1 MRIRYRVVKKI
12 LIDEESK
19 TSPFWTFAA
28 DCGWKIP
35 DFKDNCLCYK
45 VMAGLSVFYC
55 SEEVMKQLFQAGL
68 LEPTIDEVPI
78 VDFIRLR
85 VKYGILAFSKI
96 AETIQ
101 RATFDIMKDNLEE
114 LNNNHTILEIRR
126 FDTYQLNSEQNREIP
141 KEIITLDLLS
151 SQLVSENINYRDADS
166 PFNLADDYE
175 GVIDSMI
182 REFGLEYKNIGSVEG
197 MYKSIEHKTTT
208 PIERKSKYVFNY
220 IG

>member
-1 MRIRYRVVKKI
+1 MKIRYKVVKKI

-19 TSPFWTFAA
+19 TSPFWTFVT

-55 SEEVMKQLFQAGL
+55 SEEVMNQLFQADL
-68 LEPTIDEVPI
+68 LEPTVNEVPI
-78 VDFIRLR
+78 IDFIRLR
-85 VKYGILAFSKI
+85 VKYSILAFSKI

-114 LNNNHTILEIRR
+114 INNNHTILEIRR
-126 FDTYQLNSEQNREIP
+126 FDKYTLNDEEIKEIP

-151 SQLVSENINYRDADS
+151 GQLVSENINYKDADS
-166 PFNLADDYE
+166 PFNLAHDYE
-175 GVIDSMI
+175 GVIDSMV
-182 REFGLEYKNIGSVEG
+182 REFNLEYTNVASLEG
-197 MYKSIEHKTTT
+197 MYKAIEHRTET
-208 PIERKSKYVFNY
+208 PLERRSKYVFNY